1 MFDVIEVENQVSYE
15 ADFDSVVDDK
25 GWDRFYVWFSVGYFQ
40 VLLLLWIN
48 GLDDEQDLHEI
59 VECFIAL

>member
-1 MFDVIEVENQVSYE
+1 MFDVVEIENQISYE

-25 GWDRFYVWFSVGYFQ
+25 RWDRFYVGFGVGYFQ

-59 VECFIAL
+59 I